1 MYAISDQKEKLQEDL
16 REAMKTARKES
27 DLTTIESQIKGLET
41 RIKYSKTDKDN
52 TEKKVTNSLRS
63 EIEKLEK
70 DYATFEPRVKQLE
83 QSMREREGRINEIK
97 ARQNTVED
105 DVFRDFCEQIGVANI
120 REYEERELHASQERE
135 KQRAELE
142 NQKNRLVF
150 LALYMLPRVLKNIF
164 YQLNSFHL
172 VMYVQRRLVNFPFRV
187 RCQSFPVP
195 GGLVA

>member
-1 MYAISDQKEKLQEDL
+1 MYTKTIPEYFDIQNHSLCVSVPISDQKEHLQEDL

-63 EIEKLEK
+63 EIERLDK

-83 QSMREREGRINEIK
+83 LSMREREGRINEIK
-97 ARQNTVED
+97 SRQNTVED
-105 DVFRDFCEQIGVANI
+105 DVFREFCEQIGVANI

-142 NQKNRLVF
+142 NQKNRC
-150 LALYMLPRVLKNIF
+150 VLI
-164 YQLNSFHL
+164 H
-172 VMYVQRRLVNFPFRV
+172 V
-187 RCQSFPVP
+187 
-195 GGLVA
+195 